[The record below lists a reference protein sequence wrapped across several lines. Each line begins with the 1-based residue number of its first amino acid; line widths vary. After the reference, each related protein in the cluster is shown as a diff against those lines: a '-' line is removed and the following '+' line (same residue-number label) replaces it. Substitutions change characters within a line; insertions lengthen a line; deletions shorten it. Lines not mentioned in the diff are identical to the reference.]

1 MAGERVDRLARSIAA
16 VRSRRGLIGGA
27 IGMAALLG
35 TRPALAC
42 KRVGRKCDKNKEC
55 CAGARCKGDS
65 RDKKGRCRCKS
76 GFTICNTACCPATQ
90 ECIAGVCVTPLG
102 GCPPGAD
109 FCTDTVVTTC
119 GGSPTCICSRSTE
132 GATLCGD
139 TETPNAVCGQCASS
153 ADCASFGPGAFCV
166 RTVLP
171 CCGPDA
177 QNTCRLPCPA

>member
-1 MAGERVDRLARSIAA
+1 MDGERFDRLARRMAD

-27 IGMAALLG
+27 IGASALLG
-35 TRPALAC
+35 SQPALAC
-42 KRVGRKCDKNKEC
+42 KRVGRKCDKNKDC
-55 CAGARCKGDS
+55 CAGAKCTGG
-65 RDKKGRCRCKS
+65 KKEKCRCKS
-76 GFTICNTACCPATQ
+76 GFTTCNKTCCPASSQ
-90 ECIAGVCVTPLG
+90 ECVGGICVTPPG

-109 FCTDTVVTTC
+109 FCSEIVITPC
-119 GGSPTCICSRSTE
+119 GGDPNCICSRSTE

-139 TETPNAVCGQCASS
+139 TETENAVCGQCQSS

-177 QNTCRLPCPA
+177 QNVCRLPCSA